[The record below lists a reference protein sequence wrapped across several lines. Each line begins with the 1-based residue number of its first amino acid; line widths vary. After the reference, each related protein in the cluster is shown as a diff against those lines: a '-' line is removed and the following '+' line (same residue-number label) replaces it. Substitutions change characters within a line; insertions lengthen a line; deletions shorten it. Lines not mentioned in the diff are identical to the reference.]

1 VPFCAG
7 AARCPSSGI
16 PSRWEPVFFE
26 DCEKHFIPVAA
37 VLENVLLE
45 SAFLLVAALLA
56 VSDTTRVE
64 RNRPGTD
71 LVQVE
76 CVERIVEEQHFRFA
90 AVAFFPVASVAD
102 HGARRR
108 AAVLPVDAMEAHRA
122 DRLTRRL
129 IHNNENDISIL
140 SSVEPLEPRGLGGLA
155 HGYGRLEKPRH
166 SLVVDPASEV
176 GEVVLCGGGDR
187 DAVRRGT
194 PRRSYLYC
202 YDNGV
207 LAIVIALL
215 LLLFHGII
223 LSRCEFAGALA
234 VAKMKTSA
242 SSSRGGLNLF
252 GRGIF
257 TGRMIQAIADRH
269 KRKDAR
275 HNACVQ
281 ELHIRDKSFT
291 CHI

>member
-1 VPFCAG
+1 MRH
-7 AARCPSSGI
+7 AARPPEFLPDG
-16 PSRWEPVFFE
+16 EPVFFE

-176 GEVVLCGGGDR
+176 GEVVLCGW
-187 DAVRRGT
+187 AEIEMPSVEEHHVVVIFT
-194 PRRSYLYC
+194 ATT
-202 YDNGV
+202 NGV

-242 SSSRGGLNLF
+242 FVQPRWFESIWERDLYRG
-252 GRGIF
+252 
-257 TGRMIQAIADRH
+257 
-269 KRKDAR
+269 
-275 HNACVQ
+275 
-281 ELHIRDKSFT
+281 E
-291 CHI
+291 